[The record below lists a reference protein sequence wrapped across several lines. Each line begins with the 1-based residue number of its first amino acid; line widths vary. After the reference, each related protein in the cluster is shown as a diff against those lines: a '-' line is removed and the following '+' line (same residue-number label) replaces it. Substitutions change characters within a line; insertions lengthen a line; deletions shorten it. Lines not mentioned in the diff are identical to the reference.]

1 MDHFG
6 ERLAALRK
14 ERGLSQ
20 EDLAEKLQL
29 TRQTISKWETGAS
42 TPDLE
47 LLIQL
52 AEVFDVSTDR
62 LLGAGKC
69 ANQEGE
75 EKASFLTIFCL
86 FMLAVFAAGI
96 VLYIWETWASASLGL
111 SSALVQYASLAMI
124 FLPPLIILGI
134 GIARYRDWR
143 KTKK

>member
-1 MDHFG
+1 MDNFG

-47 LLIQL
+47 LLVQL
-52 AEVFDVSTDR
+52 AEVFDVSVDS
-62 LLGAGKC
+62 LLGVKKPDKKSA
-69 ANQEGE
+69 
-75 EKASFLTIFCL
+75 EKTSFLTIFCIFQL
-86 FMLAVFAAGI
+86 TIFVAG
-96 VLYIWETWASASLGL
+96 VALYISGAWM
-111 SSALVQYASLAMI
+111 LVKFGNYNPLMDYACLVMI

>member
-1 MDHFG
+1 MGNFA
-6 ERLAALRK
+6 EQLTCLRK
-14 ERGLSQ
+14 QAGMSQ

-47 LLIQL
+47 LLVQL
-52 AEVFDVSTDR
+52 AEVFDVSVDS
-62 LLGAGKC
+62 LLGAKTP
-69 ANQEGE
+69 NKKHT
-75 EKASFLTIFCL
+75 EKTSFLSIFCIFQLTIF
-86 FMLAVFAAGI
+86 VAG
-96 VLYIWETWASASLGL
+96 VALQMWENWILLKFGSFSPLMD
-111 SSALVQYASLAMI
+111 YASLAMI